1 VNLPPPPPRP
11 TPLQPNMPEIA
22 AALLVVSVCDF
33 SAILTAAPAALL
45 PPASSSLLLRDL
57 MMSFTRETANV
68 AAGAAGWCLRDY
80 PKIAAHSLASQ
91 RVMDKEQ
98 KRRERGLGSKSK
110 KAEREDEEDETVETR
125 VRINQHAK

>member
-1 VNLPPPPPRP
+1 
-11 TPLQPNMPEIA
+11 MPEIA

-91 RVMDKEQ
+91 RVRWTKSRRGGKGDWVVKARKQKERM
-98 KRRERGLGSKSK
+98 RRMRRLRLE
-110 KAEREDEEDETVETR
+110 
-125 VRINQHAK
+125 